1 MASVIIFDVIDE
13 LALSDQFAINGDT
26 AVLTSILV
34 GEAYFL

>member
-26 AVLTSILV
+26 AVLVNTLV
-34 GEAYFL
+34 GVAYFL